1 MRNFFL
7 VALILVGFN
16 GVFVAQILW
25 GYLMWQITKQLPLPG
40 GTRRSISA
48 FGLICVLSLL
58 ISGVGAHLL
67 DPGSEPWFV
76 LFVLLGAAV
85 TSVLTIALVYWS
97 RRYAAR

>member
-1 MRNFFL
+1 MRSVFL
-7 VALILVGFN
+7 VALVLVGFN

-40 GTRRSISA
+40 GNRRSISA
-48 FGLICVLSLL
+48 FSLICFLSFLL
-58 ISGVGAHLL
+58 SGVGAHLL

-76 LFVLLGAAV
+76 LYVLLGAAV

>member
-16 GVFVAQILW
+16 GVFVAQLLW
-25 GYLMWQITKQLPLPG
+25 GYLMWQITKRLPLPG
-40 GTRRSISA
+40 GTRRSISV
-48 FGLICVLSLL
+48 FGLICFLSFLL
-58 ISGVGAHLL
+58 SGVGAHLL

-76 LFVLLGAAV
+76 LYVLLGSAV
-85 TSVLTIALVYWS
+85 TFVLTAALVYWS

>member
-16 GVFVAQILW
+16 GVFVAQLLW
-25 GYLMWQITKQLPLPG
+25 GYLMWQITKCLPLPG
-40 GTRRSISA
+40 GTRRSICTFS
-48 FGLICVLSLL
+48 LICILSFLL
-58 ISGVGAHLL
+58 SGVGAHLL

-76 LFVLLGAAV
+76 LYVLLGAAV

-97 RRYAAR
+97 RRYVAR